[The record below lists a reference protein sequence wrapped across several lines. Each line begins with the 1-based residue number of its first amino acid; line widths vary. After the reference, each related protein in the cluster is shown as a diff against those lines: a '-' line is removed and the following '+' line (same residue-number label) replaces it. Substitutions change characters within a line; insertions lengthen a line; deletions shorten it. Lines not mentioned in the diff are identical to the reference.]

1 MSDRITIAGAL
12 AEFCSKV
19 ATQPLPA
26 AVQGRARLC
35 LADHLH
41 AAIHGVRSETGER
54 LIRYLSPNGA
64 PPAQLGA
71 EALALLLGSAS
82 TVHEID
88 DVHQDTS
95 MHPGSVVVSAA
106 LGCLLE
112 KPVSGQRLL
121 AAITAGYEV
130 GIRLSIAA
138 GERHYHYFHATATC
152 GTLAAAAAASIV
164 LGLTSEQTAHTLGIA
179 ATSASGLWEDIN
191 DAAIGL
197 KHLHSGAAAE
207 RGIRAAKLAALG
219 LRGAPRSI
227 EGRKGFLAA
236 LARPGDFAPREAAP
250 DETALREMLLA
261 GLGER
266 WTILRNIYKRYP
278 FCLACFEPLEG
289 IRHILAN
296 SARPKEEVRSV
307 VIDIYPPNATL
318 IAQPDPKDQLQ
329 AKFSAPFA
337 IGLVLAGRDP
347 EDVRLPKEWLVDPK
361 VRGWYPS
368 VSVRADSEVPRRH
381 ARVTVT
387 WSNGAEESADR
398 PLRNLDERE
407 VWGRFTAAA
416 RRYLGDGAR
425 EVEDAVT
432 GCAAFADTR
441 ALPLAARKAIG
452 V

>member
-1 MSDRITIAGAL
+1 MGDRMTIASAL
-12 AEFCSKV
+12 ADFCNSV
-19 ATQPLPA
+19 ASRPLPA
-26 AVQGRARLC
+26 AVADRARLC

-41 AAIHGVRSETGER
+41 AAIHGARSETGER
-54 LIRYLSPNGA
+54 LVRYLSPEGA
-64 PPAQLGA
+64 PPARLGA
-71 EALALLLGSAS
+71 EALALLLGAAS

-106 LGCLLE
+106 LACLAE

-121 AAITAGYEV
+121 AAIAAGYEV

-152 GTLAAAAAASIV
+152 GTLAAAAASSIV
-164 LGLTSEQTAHTLGIA
+164 LGLSSEQTAHALGVA

-219 LRGAPRSI
+219 LRGARQSI
-227 EGRKGFLAA
+227 EGAKGFLAA
-236 LARPGDFAPREAAP
+236 MARPGDFAPREAMP
-250 DETALREMLLA
+250 DEAALREMLLA

-266 WTILRNIYKRYP
+266 WAILRNIYKRYP

-289 IRHILAN
+289 IRHIVAE
-296 SARPKEEVRSV
+296 SARPKDEIRSV
-307 VIDIYPPNATL
+307 AVDIYPPNASL

-347 EDVRLPKEWLVDPK
+347 EDVRLPLFDDV
-361 VRGWYPS
+361 
-368 VSVRADSEVPRRH
+368 
-381 ARVTVT
+381 
-387 WSNGAEESADR
+387 
-398 PLRNLDERE
+398 
-407 VWGRFTAAA
+407 
-416 RRYLGDGAR
+416 
-425 EVEDAVT
+425 
-432 GCAAFADTR
+432 
-441 ALPLAARKAIG
+441 I
-452 V
+452 